1 MKTLTNFRDI
11 GGYETQ
17 SGRKIKKNLMFRSGE
32 ISRLSKKDH
41 QAFEKDFGIQTIF
54 DFRGEDE
61 KLKSPNDS
69 FERVQTVNLDICKDS
84 NGNSASMEDLIQG
97 KTDPD
102 SYMKDLYKD
111 FIFTDSSR
119 QGYRTF
125 LEHVSELDSPF
136 IFHCFAGKDRTG
148 FGAALLLSIMGV
160 SKSNIYHDYLLTN
173 RLRQKANERI
183 LSEMK
188 KNGLNS
194 NELEMVRTMMEVKP
208 AYLDVSFKEIE
219 ENYGNVSRF
228 IKDGLDVPKDVVDK
242 IKFQYTE

>member
-32 ISRLSKKDH
+32 ISRLSKEDH
-41 QAFEKDFGIQTIF
+41 QAFEYDFGIQTIF

-69 FERVQTVNLDICKDS
+69 FDRVKTVDLDICKDS
-84 NGNSASMEDLIQG
+84 NGNSASMEDLIRG

-102 SYMKDLYKD
+102 TYMKSLYRD

-119 QGYRTF
+119 KGYRTF
-125 LEHVSELDSPF
+125 LEHISELETPF

-148 FGAALLLSIMGV
+148 FGAALILSILGV

-173 RLRQKANERI
+173 RLRQKANDR
-183 LSEMK
+183 LLGEMK
-188 KNGLNS
+188 KTGANNE
-194 NELEMVRTMMEVKP
+194 ELEMVRTMMEVKP
-208 AYLDVSFKEIE
+208 DYLDVSFNEIE
-219 ENYGNVSRF
+219 ENYGDIHHF
-228 IKDGLDVPKDVVDK
+228 IKDGLDVTKDVVDK
-242 IKFQYTE
+242 IKWQYTE